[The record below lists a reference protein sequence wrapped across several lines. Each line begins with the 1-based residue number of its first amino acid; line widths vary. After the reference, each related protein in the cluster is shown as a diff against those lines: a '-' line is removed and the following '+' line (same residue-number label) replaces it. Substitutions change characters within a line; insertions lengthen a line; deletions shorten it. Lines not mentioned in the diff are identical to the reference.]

1 MISKKIEE
9 ALNNQVREEM
19 FSAYLYLSMSAW
31 FATLN
36 LKGFANWMMVQNQE
50 EQAHAMKIFDFIT
63 ERGGTVKLQK
73 IDQPQHDWKSPLDA
87 FEAAYKHELHIT
99 GCINDLVYMAMDEK
113 DRATQVF
120 LDWFVNEQVEEEANA
135 DEIVQSLKMVGD
147 KGHGLLMLD
156 REYSQRVFTPPTTAA
171 VD

>member
-1 MISKKIEE
+1 MISKKMED
-9 ALNNQVREEM
+9 ALNNQIREEM

-31 FATLN
+31 FQTLN

-50 EQAHAMKIFDFIT
+50 EQFHAMKIFNFIS

-73 IDQPQHDWKSPLDA
+73 IDQPQHEWKTPLEA
-87 FEAAYKHELHIT
+87 FEAAYKHEQHIT
-99 GCINDLVYMAMDEK
+99 GCINDLVHMAMEEK

-135 DEIVQSLKMVGD
+135 DEIVQNLKLVGD
-147 KGHGLLMLD
+147 HGHGTLMLD
-156 REYSQRVFTPPTTAA
+156 RELGQRVFTPPAATA
-171 VD
+171 VV